1 MDVKI
6 NSLIHLLHHL
16 VHKHVFIITKTGIET
31 YVFKVFVSYISLK
44 NKESM
49 EFEKSFYSLRISINH
64 LKGLQGCGSSR
75 LNLVHSVSVMSICT
89 LKLIFLKKGEMFLYQ
104 RFKSFLG

>member
-16 VHKHVFIITKTGIET
+16 VHKHVLIITKTGIET
-31 YVFKVFVSYISLK
+31 YVFKVFESYISLK

-49 EFEKSFYSLRISINH
+49 EYEKSFYS
-64 LKGLQGCGSSR
+64 
-75 LNLVHSVSVMSICT
+75 
-89 LKLIFLKKGEMFLYQ
+89 
-104 RFKSFLG
+104 